1 MEVLGALVVQMG
13 SALPE
18 LLLKTIKI
26 TYLYLTLL
34 EKKNISVQYISGFKP
49 VKETEGCGIST
60 GDYLVFSSVLQS
72 NVWLVVSHLVQ

>member
-34 EKKNISVQYISGFKP
+34 EKKIYICP
-49 VKETEGCGIST
+49 V
-60 GDYLVFSSVLQS
+60 YFRL
-72 NVWLVVSHLVQ
+72 

>member
-34 EKKNISVQYISGFKP
+34 EKKK
-49 VKETEGCGIST
+49 
-60 GDYLVFSSVLQS
+60 YLSSIFQALSQ
-72 NVWLVVSHLVQ
+72 